1 MDFDP
6 QKNYYEILGVG
17 EDASADEIKKVF
29 RKAAVKHHPD
39 RWGSKEKFQEIN
51 EAYQVLSDQS
61 KRQQYD
67 AYRKGGFWAGGFGW
81 GGFDFWGFGWWGAQI
96 DFGDIGDLLG
106 GMFGGGFWWG
116 RSKRKTKGDDL
127 EKQIE
132 ISFEEAFLGVKK
144 KIAYTREVLIEGTTQ
159 ETCSHCHGTGRVSQQ
174 VQSIFGVVQTQAACP
189 KCQWTGT
196 IFKKDGKELENG
208 GVRAHKEI
216 LELNIPAGIKHGAYL
231 KYAAR
236 GNDAAGLP
244 TGDLY
249 VKINV
254 ASSEKYSRIGDNIHI
269 KAEVSLFDLVLWGEV
284 QVPHPAGKTKVKIP
298 KGTQIGQ
305 KVRVAN
311 MGFGEKGLF
320 SHRGDMIVEL
330 QVHVPKKLTKEQ
342 EKLWKDLQ
350 ELG

>member
-67 AYRKGGFWAGGFGW
+67 AYRKGGFWAWGFGW

-116 RSKRKTKGDDL
+116 RARRKTKGDDL

-284 QVPHPAGKTKVKIP
+284 QVPHPEGKTKVKIP

-350 ELG
+350 ELS